1 MSTEA
6 LEGFTMRPTVK
17 KEQHNRQTVEEYLA
31 QGGEIAQIPTGHSAY
46 DGEYRQTPLQK
57 DLREKANIGNR
68 RSRGI
73 AISINK
79 PHHE

>member
-1 MSTEA
+1 MA
-6 LEGFTMRPTVK
+6 YRKLGGFKVRPTVK
-17 KEQHNRQTVEEYLA
+17 KEPLTKQTVEEYLA
-31 QGGEIAQIPTGHSAY
+31 QGGEITQIPTGQSAY

-79 PHHE
+79 PHQE